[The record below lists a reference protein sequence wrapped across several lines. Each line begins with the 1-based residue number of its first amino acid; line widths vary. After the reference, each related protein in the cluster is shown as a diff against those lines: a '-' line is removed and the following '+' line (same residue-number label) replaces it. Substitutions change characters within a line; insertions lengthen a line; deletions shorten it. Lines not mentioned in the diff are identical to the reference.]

1 MKAQFKSIGIV
12 SSFVLFFSAYA
23 DSGTAECESDY
34 WQLIQTSKFRTIT
47 SLTTVKVKSDL
58 SLLNE
63 MERQAFDNY
72 TADIKTPLNG
82 KRAFSVQLAQYNDR
96 KKGTR
101 VNGYRVKVDISES
114 EKAKTFYYY
123 TRDAELL
130 VSYELGDDQGQPS
143 SKTWHCENL
152 NTPSE
157 GLENEL

>member
-12 SSFVLFFSAYA
+12 CSFVLFFSAYA
-23 DSGTAECESDY
+23 DSGSAECESDF
-34 WQLIQTSKFRTIT
+34 WQLIQNSKFRSIT
-47 SLTTVKVKSDL
+47 SITTVKVKSDL

-63 MERQAFDNY
+63 MEREAFDFY

-82 KRAFSVQLAQYNDR
+82 ERAFSVQLAQYNDR

-101 VNGYRVKVDISES
+101 VNGYRVKVDMSNA
-114 EKAKTFYYY
+114 EKAKSFYYY

-130 VSYELGDDQGQPS
+130 VSYELDEDQGQPS

-152 NTPSE
+152 SIQSE
-157 GLENEL
+157 EVENKF